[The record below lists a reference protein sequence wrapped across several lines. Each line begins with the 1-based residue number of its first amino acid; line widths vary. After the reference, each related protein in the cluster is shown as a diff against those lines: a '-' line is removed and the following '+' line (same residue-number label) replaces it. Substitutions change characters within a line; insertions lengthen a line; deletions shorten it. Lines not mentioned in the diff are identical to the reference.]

1 MKYILFNILL
11 LFSCAAFAIDA
22 YESVANDCHQQR
34 KSLLESGTVTYS
46 ETVIDRL
53 PNDIWPELFKYHLNP
68 ILIDANIEVISGEP
82 KSVGHIVLISP
93 AAKDARP
100 FYAEII
106 AIRQLKNIVW
116 KIYPENG
123 CDYSLFQ
130 DFGLREVNGKSIF
143 SINIYGQFSRELAEL
158 YKIQQRAGNHESVSS
173 NNLGILL
180 KNHLEK

>member
-1 MKYILFNILL
+1 MMKYILSNILL
-11 LFSCAAFAIDA
+11 FFSFAAFAIDA

-123 CDYSLFQ
+123 CDYSVFQ
-130 DFGLREVNGKSIF
+130 DFGLREVMESRFLVSISMGSF
-143 SINIYGQFSRELAEL
+143 PGSLLSYIRYSKEPVIMSRYLPTISEF
-158 YKIQQRAGNHESVSS
+158 Y
-173 NNLGILL
+173 
-180 KNHLEK
+180 